1 MNRMIEAFQNL
12 PKNSKILTAVLFFVV
27 IVGGFLY
34 FIFLPQKADV
44 DAMQAQVTNLN
55 SQITIDQVKARKLE
69 ALIHENSELQD
80 KLDALRAQLPDEQE
94 VSDLLRQVSEQGVQS
109 GLDFKLWKPGPRKAD
124 PSGLYVEIPVNVE
137 VAGGYHAVALF
148 MDRVSKFSRI
158 VNVSDMKM
166 QGGKSIKGDRVS
178 IQTTFVAT
186 TFAAVEK
193 K

>member
-1 MNRMIEAFQNL
+1 MNRIIEAFQNL
-12 PKNSKILTAVLFFVV
+12 PKNSKILTAVLFFVL

-44 DAMQAQVTNLN
+44 DDMQAQVTNLN
-55 SQITIDQVKARKLE
+55 SQISIDQVKARKLE
-69 ALIHENSELQD
+69 ALIRENSELQQ
-80 KLDALRAQLPDEQE
+80 KLDDLRAQLPDEQE
-94 VSDLLRQVSEQGVQS
+94 VSDLLRQVSDQGVQS
-109 GLDFKLWKPGPRKAD
+109 GLDFKLWKPGPRKAN
-124 PSGLYVEIPVNVE
+124 PSGLYVEIPVSVE
-137 VAGGYHAVALF
+137 VAGGYHSVALF

-158 VNVSDMKM
+158 VNVSELKM
-166 QGGKSIKGDRVS
+166 QGGKSKGDKVS